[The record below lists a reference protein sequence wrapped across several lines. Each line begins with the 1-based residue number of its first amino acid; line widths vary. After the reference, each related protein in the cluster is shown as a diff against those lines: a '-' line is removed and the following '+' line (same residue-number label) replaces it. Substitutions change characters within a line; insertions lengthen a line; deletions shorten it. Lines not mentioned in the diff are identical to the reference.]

1 MFKRID
7 HVEIVTDKPDETV
20 RFYTDILGLSIRER
34 DRIPRPGTDTAIN
47 LVYLD
52 LGGTTV
58 ELITWEG
65 VPVAPKPRTRA
76 SRLPHDRDR
85 GRGHEVALA
94 FLKDKGI
101 EPVWGPM
108 VRDTYARAEIADPNG
123 YRIELQALVLT
134 APGADSTERA
144 ICI

>member
-7 HVEIVTDKPDETV
+7 HVEIVTGKPDETV
-20 RFYTDILGLSIRER
+20 RFYTEVLGFTVRER

-47 LVYLD
+47 IVYLD

-65 VPVAPKPRTRA
+65 VPVSPEPELEHLGYRMMAI
-76 SRLPHDRDR
+76 
-85 GRGHEVALA
+85 EVDDMKSALA
-94 FLKDKGI
+94 YLKEHGI

-123 YRIELQALVLT
+123 YRIELR
-134 APGADSTERA
+134 DWF
-144 ICI
+144 